1 MELNST
7 RHRAEASTAGD
18 SELRLGEELGS
29 GPGRGGGGGGVG
41 SRGAGPNMPNIG
53 EGMRGLIRRMSGDRS
68 SPGSSRSNSRR
79 SSQEVPLGSGRGGGA
94 EGPGSGGSGG
104 KDKDRDRTLRDAEA
118 EGPESP
124 ARVRTPKH
132 PNGAADPGGRGPPGS
147 QAAQDAAARRAGPQD
162 AKRAGE
168 GAGSKAGPAPTK
180 EGGFFEEYGVNRYHL
195 VEIIGKGS
203 YGVVA
208 SAIDSATGEMVA
220 IKKINNVFEHQ
231 SDAIR
236 ILREIKL
243 VRLLKHPNIVEI
255 KNIVLPPSP
264 HHFQDIYVVFELM
277 ESDLHQVI
285 KANSDLTDDH
295 HRFFLY
301 QLLRGMKFIH
311 SAKVFHRD
319 LKPKNILANSDCKL
333 KICDFGLAR
342 PNFNDAPHTVFWTD
356 YVATRWYRA
365 PELCGSFFAKYQPAV
380 DIWSLGCIFAEVL
393 RGKPLF
399 PGKNVVDQLNLIT
412 DILGAPDAATVEKVR
427 NEKAKRFLRNMPNK
441 EPIDLFD
448 KFPNASHD
456 ACSILKDML
465 TFDADKRPSAETLLQ
480 HPYFDGL
487 VDVRNE
493 PAAAPVSKLDFAFDT
508 QKVSDEEVRKLLYE
522 EILHYHPKKQ
532 QQYLKNHGSTQ
543 PIKAP
548 SAIDRFRR
556 EFKNAEMGAG
566 SAERSP
572 LFTSRSLP
580 RDMIS
585 GGTSSILE
593 QAMQEESKL
602 EEGGAGKTTL
612 ASLMS
617 SARKNSLEGK
627 QQPKA
632 AAGAGEGGA
641 ATNVDQS
648 MRNMSI
654 D

>member
-1 MELNST
+1 
-7 RHRAEASTAGD
+7 
-18 SELRLGEELGS
+18 
-29 GPGRGGGGGGVG
+29 
-41 SRGAGPNMPNIG
+41 
-53 EGMRGLIRRMSGDRS
+53 
-68 SPGSSRSNSRR
+68 
-79 SSQEVPLGSGRGGGA
+79 
-94 EGPGSGGSGG
+94 
-104 KDKDRDRTLRDAEA
+104 
-118 EGPESP
+118 
-124 ARVRTPKH
+124 
-132 PNGAADPGGRGPPGS
+132 
-147 QAAQDAAARRAGPQD
+147 
-162 AKRAGE
+162 
-168 GAGSKAGPAPTK
+168 
-180 EGGFFEEYGVNRYHL
+180 
-195 VEIIGKGS
+195 
-203 YGVVA
+203 
-208 SAIDSATGEMVA
+208 
-220 IKKINNVFEHQ
+220 
-231 SDAIR
+231 
-236 ILREIKL
+236 
-243 VRLLKHPNIVEI
+243 
-255 KNIVLPPSP
+255 
-264 HHFQDIYVVFELM
+264 M

-301 QLLRGMKFIH
+301 QMLRGMKFIH

-319 LKPKNILANSDCKL
+319 LKPKNVLANSDCKL

-427 NEKAKRFLRNMPNK
+427 NDKAKRFLRNMPNK

-487 VDVRNE
+487 ADVRNE
-493 PAAAPVSKLDFAFDT
+493 PAAAPVSKLVSGPRPDRPDPRPVGPASGRCSGGDAPADGALRGQAGALDEPGPPPASPPASRRTLRPARGRTTERLADAPPRGPQDFAFDT

-522 EILHYHPKKQ
+522 EILHYHPNKQ

-556 EFKNAEMGAG
+556 EFKNAEMGRG
-566 SAERSP
+566 GERSP

-585 GGTSSILE
+585 GETASILE

-632 AAGAGEGGA
+632 AAGAGEGAGEGQGA
-641 ATNVDQS
+641 THVDQS